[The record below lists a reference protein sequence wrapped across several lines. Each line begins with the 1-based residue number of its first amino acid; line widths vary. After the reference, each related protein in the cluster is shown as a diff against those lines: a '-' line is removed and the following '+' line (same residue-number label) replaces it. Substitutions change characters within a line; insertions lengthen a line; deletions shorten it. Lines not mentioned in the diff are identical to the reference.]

1 MILSYERDMTHN
13 YMIPESEEP
22 LQERDY
28 QIHMMTEN
36 HIEGLLPCSVRKMNG
51 TARYFYDITSRQSV
65 DSICERDCLGEKEIR
80 IFLKGL
86 YKTLAEVRRY
96 LLDPDKVMLDPK
108 MIYLDVETGEPLFCY
123 LPTRK
128 EEIPEAFH
136 RLTEYLLQKLER
148 SDPEAVLLCYEL
160 YRRSMEENYSLEKL
174 LKEAAY
180 HTEEKRL
187 EHPVPK
193 RRTEEMNTVT
203 VPESELPDPEKRKPV
218 RIQAINTQL
227 NTTQTDKPWTEKPR
241 PEKGKRGKMGLLFL
255 VILCLAAG
263 VIGLAAW
270 IWKLNVTQVGGISFL
285 MAGCLGYGISFEK
298 KQREKKKDD
307 LTAKEK
313 KADRS
318 GVRRQKK
325 LEKRYRKEP
334 VQRKPEVE
342 KWDEPVQKSLPG
354 ENESDKKEPEK
365 IGATVLLSPGEEEYE
380 PHLALISMNPRE
392 RNSIVLLNDSY
403 IIGKL
408 KNKTDICIDHPSISR
423 LHARITREGKE
434 FCLTDLNSTNGT
446 YVNGRRLAVNEK
458 VKIQLT
464 DEVRFAELGYY
475 VGKC

>member
-1 MILSYERDMTHN
+1 MILSYQRDMMHN

-22 LQERDY
+22 LKGQDY

-36 HIEGLLPCSVRKMNG
+36 HIEGLLPCSIRKING
-51 TARYFYDITSRQSV
+51 TSRYFYDITSRQSM
-65 DSICERDCLGEKEIR
+65 DSICERDHLREKEIR
-80 IFLKGL
+80 TLLKGL

-96 LLDPDKVMLDPK
+96 LLDPDRVMLDPR

-123 LPTRK
+123 LPARK

-160 YRRSMEENYSLEKL
+160 YRKSMEENYSLEKL

-180 HTEEKRL
+180 CTEEKQIEIPAFQNKTEETIIL
-187 EHPVPK
+187 PEPEVPVTEK
-193 RRTEEMNTVT
+193 RR
-203 VPESELPDPEKRKPV
+203 PDRAKPKEKK
-218 RIQAINTQL
+218 
-227 NTTQTDKPWTEKPR
+227 K
-241 PEKGKRGKMGLLFL
+241 KGKKEILFFACISL
-255 VILCLAAG
+255 ISVL
-263 VIGLAAW
+263 IGIAVW
-270 IWKLNVTQVGGISFL
+270 IWEWNMTQIGGISFL
-285 MAGCLGYGISFEK
+285 MAGFLGYGISFEK
-298 KQREKKKDD
+298 KRKENKKENQ
-307 LTAKEK
+307 AAREK
-313 KADRS
+313 KADKR
-318 GVRRQKK
+318 GIGKQKK
-325 LEKRYRKEP
+325 LEKQYRKEKAGRENSDLRET
-334 VQRKPEVE
+334 VQKKPEV
-342 KWDEPVQKSLPG
+342 KKQDEPVLKHG
-354 ENESDKKEPEK
+354 TEDREPEK

-403 IIGKL
+403 LIGKL
-408 KNKTDICIDHPSISR
+408 KNKTDICIDHPSVSR
-423 LHARITREGKE
+423 LHARITREGRE

-464 DEVRFAELGYY
+464 DEIRFADLGYY

>member
-1 MILSYERDMTHN
+1 MILSYQRDMTHN

-22 LQERDY
+22 LKGQDY
-28 QIHMMTEN
+28 QIHMMMEN
-36 HIEGLLPCSVRKMNG
+36 HIEGLLPCSVRRING
-51 TARYFYDITSRQSV
+51 TSRYFYDITSRQSM
-65 DSICERDCLGEKEIR
+65 DSICERDHLREKEIR
-80 IFLKGL
+80 TLLKGL

-96 LLDPDKVMLDPK
+96 LLDPDKVMLDPR

-123 LPTRK
+123 LPARK

-160 YRRSMEENYSLEKL
+160 YRKSMEENYSLEKL

-180 HTEEKRL
+180 RTEEKQI
-187 EHPVPK
+187 EIPAFPSK
-193 RRTEEMNTVT
+193 TEETIIL
-203 VPESELPDPEKRKPV
+203 PELEAPVPEKRRPDRRKPETKE
-218 RIQAINTQL
+218 Q
-227 NTTQTDKPWTEKPR
+227 
-241 PEKGKRGKMGLLFL
+241 KGKKNLLLFVCLIPAVML
-255 VILCLAAG
+255 VG
-263 VIGLAAW
+263 MAAW
-270 IWKLNVTQVGGISFL
+270 IWEWNVTQVGGISFL

-298 KQREKKKDD
+298 KQREKKRKD
-307 LTAKEK
+307 LETKEK
-313 KADRS
+313 KADRR
-318 GVRRQKK
+318 GVRKQKK
-325 LEKRYRKEP
+325 LEKRHRKEKDGREKINLRET
-334 VQRKPEVE
+334 VQKKPEVQ
-342 KWDEPVQKSLPG
+342 KADEPIPKSRPQ
-354 ENESDKKEPEK
+354 EKEPEK

-392 RNSIVLLNDSY
+392 RNSIILLNDSY
-403 IIGKL
+403 LIGKL

-423 LHARITREGKE
+423 LHARITREGRE

-464 DEVRFAELGYY
+464 DEIRFADLGYY